1 MKQACKVQGGVSR
14 HECEKHWRRNIG
26 RLEKPTVEWIPG
38 TDVAKEREIRGRCST
53 VAVGEQV
60 KSGDEL

>member
-1 MKQACKVQGGVSR
+1 MKQVCKVQGGANR
-14 HECEKHWRRNIG
+14 RECEKHCGRNIG

-38 TDVAKEREIRGRCST
+38 TDVAKEKEIRGRCSA